1 MKESAVLNVDN
12 QYDVLDVENVDVDSD
27 NEADVA

>member
-1 MKESAVLNVDN
+1 VKESAVLNVDN

>member
-1 MKESAVLNVDN
+1 MKESTVLNVEN